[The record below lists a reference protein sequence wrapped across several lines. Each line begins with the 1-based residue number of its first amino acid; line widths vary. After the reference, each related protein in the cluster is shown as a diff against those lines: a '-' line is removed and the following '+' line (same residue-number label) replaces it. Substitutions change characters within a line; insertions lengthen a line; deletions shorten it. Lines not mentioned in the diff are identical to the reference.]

1 MQFTSIL
8 ILLYYLIILIKYMI
22 LTLQYTKQCV
32 LLDYVKYEVPLEF
45 TPQCMCTLCSHCPLS
60 LPSPPVATIHEL
72 KSTCKSQLIY
82 ETFTSYVV
90 FRTADWIN
98 TFKLVVIKTGVA
110 KQSKKSNMKQYS
122 RKGLELTVHCPS
134 LFPSGGLCKT
144 SEASF
149 CFYQKMKIEI
159 KKSA

>member
-1 MQFTSIL
+1 MKCHQN
-8 ILLYYLIILIKYMI
+8 LLHSV
-22 LTLQYTKQCV
+22 CV
-32 LLDYVKYEVPLEF
+32 LYVRCPRLKLPL
-45 TPQCMCTLCSHCPLS
+45 SSLS

-134 LFPSGGLCKT
+134 LFPSGWLCTKT

-149 CFYQKMKIEI
+149 CFYQKMKIE
-159 KKSA
+159 KKFSILIFSQT